1 MSDIKAARPGDATPP
16 AVETVVTTADAP
28 VVSSVAD
35 TEATMPGQ
43 AIKDEDRPS
52 DMRALFERSWAR
64 HEAGYRRLAE
74 R

>member
-1 MSDIKAARPGDATPP
+1 MSDIKAARPCDATPP

-43 AIKDEDRPS
+43 AIKDRPL

>member
-1 MSDIKAARPGDATPP
+1 MSDFDDARSRDDAPP
-16 AVETVVTTADAP
+16 DVKTVITTADAS
-28 VVSSVAD
+28 VASAVAD
-35 TEATMPGQ
+35 TTATMPGQ
-43 AIKDEDRPS
+43 AISDRPS